1 MSSSRSSRQTPFFV
15 SSRARKKGRSIEE
28 PTPTPEAYIY
38 SSPEPRLNVLE
49 ASMDEIKEEQK
60 RLGKTME
67 DMVTSM
73 KTGFDNI
80 KHLLTAYTEHFGTL
94 DKDMRALKH
103 QVNNS
108 IHVASN
114 VIQDTVNEFKAT
126 SAELQTFV
134 QKSAEDVV
142 LAIEVQMDSD
152 RNLHS
157 HVLKWTYW
165 FSTTWM
171 EWLKKFE
178 IEYPPPPIKKS
189 KHSSSSSQPPPT

>member
-1 MSSSRSSRQTPFFV
+1 MGYSSRRVTGSSHV
-15 SSRARKKGRSIEE
+15 
-28 PTPTPEAYIY
+28 
-38 SSPEPRLNVLE
+38 PRLNSLE

-60 RLGKTME
+60 RLGQTLNA
-67 DMVTSM
+67 MVTSM
-73 KTGFDNI
+73 KTGFDDI
-80 KHLLTAYTEHFGTL
+80 KKLLTAHTERFGTL
-94 DKDMRALKH
+94 DKDMRALEH

-142 LAIEVQMDSD
+142 QATEVQMDSD
-152 RNLHS
+152 RNLRP

-178 IEYPPPPIKKS
+178 IEHPPPPIKKP
-189 KHSSSSSQPPPT
+189 KNYP

>member
-1 MSSSRSSRQTPFFV
+1 MLAT
-15 SSRARKKGRSIEE
+15 
-28 PTPTPEAYIY
+28 
-38 SSPEPRLNVLE
+38 SPHEPRLNSLE
-49 ASMDEIKEEQK
+49 ASMDEIKEEHK

-67 DMVTSM
+67 DMITSM
-73 KTGFDNI
+73 KTGFNDI
-80 KHLLTAYTEHFGTL
+80 KKLLTAHTEHFGTL
-94 DKDMRALKH
+94 DKDTRALKH

-126 SAELQTFV
+126 FAELQTFV

-142 LAIEVQMDSD
+142 QATKVQMDSD
-152 RNLHS
+152 RNLHP
-157 HVLKWTYW
+157 HVLKWMYW

-178 IEYPPPPIKKS
+178 IEYPLPPNKKS